1 MHSAKRQ
8 TNETLLLRNPTN
20 TSKLHQLMLNGM
32 PKKKTQEEYNENSQ
46 GVLRKAI
53 SPGQK

>member
-1 MHSAKRQ
+1 
-8 TNETLLLRNPTN
+8 
-20 TSKLHQLMLNGM
+20 MLNGM
-32 PKKKTQEEYNENSQ
+32 PKKKTDEEYNENSQ